1 MYKNLPGL
9 NGSIEICLIQ
19 PLQSYKINVSR
30 TSVGKIYLLPIYNR
44 RTNSEQMVM
53 NDDWWYNK
61 AIAIEK
67 KGTCYGAYS

>member
-53 NDDWWYNK
+53 NDD
-61 AIAIEK
+61 
-67 KGTCYGAYS
+67 